1 MTKACVL
8 FAAALIVTASVQI
21 LGQAPSGRQGR
32 AGGRGDGPPVR
43 EYPRPDASAVRS
55 RSGQWK
61 VSDDWA
67 TLPAGVKWGVTSAAT
82 SDASGKIYVIRR
94 EQIPIFVF
102 EKGKLVKQ
110 FGQGLYTWPHGIRVD
125 REGYLWTV
133 DGQDNVIYKMDMN
146 QGNKILLTLGTR
158 GVTGEGPNSFN
169 RPTDIAFA
177 PNGDF
182 FISDGYGNSR
192 VVKYSKDGRFV
203 KTWGTRGTAPGQ
215 FNLPHTIV
223 LDSKN
228 RVLVGDRSNSRVQ
241 VFDMDG
247 TFLEMW
253 TDLGAPYGLA
263 IAKDDTLYVSD
274 AEAGTITVSKNGK
287 VLDLI
292 ENLGRPHLIGL
303 DPSGAIYMADVR
315 AERVRKIYRAGS

>member
-1 MTKACVL
+1 MTKACAL
-8 FAAALIVTASVQI
+8 FAAAFMVTAGVHS
-21 LGQAPSGRQGR
+21 LGQTPSGRQGR
-32 AGGRGDGPPVR
+32 TGGRGDGAPAR
-43 EYPRPDASAVRS
+43 EYPRPDASAVKS

-82 SDASGKIYVIRR
+82 SDASGRIYVIRR

-125 REGYLWTV
+125 RDGYLWTV

-146 QGNKILLTLGTR
+146 QGNRILLTLGTR

-287 VLDLI
+287 ILDLI

-315 AERVRKIYRAGS
+315 AERARKIYR